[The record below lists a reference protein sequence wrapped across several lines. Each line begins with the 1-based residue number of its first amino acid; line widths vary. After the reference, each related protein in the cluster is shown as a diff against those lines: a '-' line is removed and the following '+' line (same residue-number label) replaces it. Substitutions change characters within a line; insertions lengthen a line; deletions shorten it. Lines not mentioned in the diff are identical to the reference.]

1 MTNGEF
7 KLELENRTVAFSV
20 AVLRTLRKIPVGIE
34 SRNIKDQLVRSAT
47 AIGANYREANRAESR
62 NDFLHKISVVAKEAS
77 ESEYWLLLLKE
88 LYPNVAEISPVLIEA
103 GELVRIFD
111 SIIRPSC
118 SWSPRFSLRKRLC
131 FYSQSCYYKIL
142 TKGRVMLDKITNVLC
157 IEHLHEKGLQL

>member
-7 KLELENRTVAFSV
+7 KVELEKRTVAFSV

-34 SRNIKDQLVRSAT
+34 SRNIKDQLARSAT

-62 NDFLHKISVVAKEAS
+62 SDFLHKISVVAKEAS

-111 SIIRPSC
+111 KIRVTMRSKSI
-118 SWSPRFSLRKRLC
+118 
-131 FYSQSCYYKIL
+131 Q
-142 TKGRVMLDKITNVLC
+142 
-157 IEHLHEKGLQL
+157 

>member
-7 KLELENRTVAFSV
+7 KIELEKRTVAFSV

-34 SRNIKDQLVRSAT
+34 SRNIKDQLARSST

-62 NDFLHKISVVAKEAS
+62 SDFLHKISVVAKEAS

-88 LYPNVAEISPVLIEA
+88 LSPNVSEISQVLIEA

-111 SIIRPSC
+111 KIRLTIRANDKHPS
-118 SWSPRFSLRKRLC
+118 PPTAK
-131 FYSQSCYYKIL
+131 
-142 TKGRVMLDKITNVLC
+142 N
-157 IEHLHEKGLQL
+157 

>member
-34 SRNIKDQLVRSAT
+34 SRNIKDQLARSAT

-62 NDFLHKISVVAKEAS
+62 SDFVHKIAVVAKEAS

-88 LYPNVAEISPVLIEA
+88 LYPNISEIVPILMEA
-103 GELVRIFD
+103 GELVRVFD
-111 SIIRPSC
+111 KIRLT
-118 SWSPRFSLRKRLC
+118 LRNK
-131 FYSQSCYYKIL
+131 SQS
-142 TKGRVMLDKITNVLC
+142 
-157 IEHLHEKGLQL
+157 